1 MRRREFITLLGSAT
15 ATAWPFAATAQQSA
29 MPVVGFLSA
38 RSPGE
43 SASALA
49 AFRQGLG
56 ESGYF
61 EGKNVVIEYRW
72 AEGQYDRLPAL
83 AAELVSRQVTVIAA
97 TGGEMS
103 PLAAKAAATTIPIVF
118 SLGGDPVE
126 AGLVA
131 SLNQPGGNLTG
142 TTLMAVEM
150 APKRLGI
157 LRQLIPNASTVA
169 MLVNPKYQTTAAEV
183 RNVEDAAR
191 ALGIKMSV
199 LNASTEDEIDTA
211 FTTIVQQKAD
221 ALIIGTEPFLLGQR
235 DQLVRLAARH
245 SIPTIYFVREFVD
258 AGGLL
263 SYGPSVA
270 NGYRQVGVYTGHIL
284 GGAKPAELPV
294 LQPTSFQ
301 LFINLK
307 TARALRLNV
316 PATLLANADEV
327 IE

>member
-1 MRRREFITLLGSAT
+1 
-15 ATAWPFAATAQQSA
+15 
-29 MPVVGFLSA
+29 
-38 RSPGE
+38 
-43 SASALA
+43 
-49 AFRQGLG
+49 
-56 ESGYF
+56 
-61 EGKNVVIEYRW
+61 
-72 AEGQYDRLPAL
+72 
-83 AAELVSRQVTVIAA
+83 
-97 TGGEMS
+97 
-103 PLAAKAAATTIPIVF
+103 
-118 SLGGDPVE
+118 
-126 AGLVA
+126 
-131 SLNQPGGNLTG
+131 
-142 TTLMAVEM
+142 MAVEM
-150 APKRLGI
+150 APKRLDI

-169 MLVNPKYQTTAAEV
+169 ILVNPKYQTTAAEV
-183 RNVEDAAR
+183 RKVEDAAR

-211 FTTIVQQKAD
+211 FATIVQQKAD

-270 NGYRQVGVYTGHIL
+270 NGYRQVGIYTGRIL

-316 PATLLANADEV
+316 PATLLATADEV

>member
-15 ATAWPFAATAQQSA
+15 ATAWPLAANAQQSA

-56 ESGYF
+56 ETGYF
-61 EGKNVVIEYRW
+61 EGKNVTIEYRW
-72 AEGQYDRLPAL
+72 AEGRYDRLPAL
-83 AAELVSRQVTVIAA
+83 AAELVSRQVAVIAA
-97 TGGEMS
+97 TGGEPS
-103 PLAAKAAATTIPIVF
+103 PLAAKAATTTIPIVF

-126 AGLVA
+126 ARLVA

-169 MLVNPKYQTTAAEV
+169 ILVNTKYQTTAAEV

-191 ALGIKMSV
+191 ALGIKISV

-245 SIPTIYFVREFVD
+245 SIPTIYFVREFAD

-263 SYGPSVA
+263 SYGPSIA
-270 NGYRQVGVYTGHIL
+270 NGYRQVGVYTGRIL

-316 PATLLANADEV
+316 PATLLATADEV

>member
-1 MRRREFITLLGSAT
+1 
-15 ATAWPFAATAQQSA
+15 

-49 AFRQGLG
+49 VFRQGLG

-61 EGKNVVIEYRW
+61 EGKNVVVEYRW

-83 AAELVSRQVTVIAA
+83 AAELVSHQVAVIAA
-97 TGGEMS
+97 TGGEPS

-150 APKRLGI
+150 APKRLDI

-169 MLVNPKYQTTAAEV
+169 ILVNPKYQTTAAEV
-183 RNVEDAAR
+183 RKVEDAAR

-211 FTTIVQQKAD
+211 FATIVQQKAD

-270 NGYRQVGVYTGHIL
+270 NGYRQVGIYTGRIL

-316 PATLLANADEV
+316 PATLLATADEV

>member
-1 MRRREFITLLGSAT
+1 
-15 ATAWPFAATAQQSA
+15 
-29 MPVVGFLSA
+29 
-38 RSPGE
+38 
-43 SASALA
+43 
-49 AFRQGLG
+49 LG

-61 EGKNVVIEYRW
+61 EGKNVVVEYRW

-103 PLAAKAAATTIPIVF
+103 PLAAKAATTTIPIVF

-131 SLNQPGGNLTG
+131 SLNRPGGNLTG

-150 APKRLGI
+150 APKRLDI
-157 LRQLIPNASTVA
+157 LHQLIPNTSTVA

-191 ALGIKMSV
+191 ALGIKISV

-221 ALIIGTEPFLLGQR
+221 ALIIGTEPFLLGRR
-235 DQLVRLAARH
+235 DQLVQLAARH
-245 SIPTIYFVREFVD
+245 SIPTIYFVREFAD

-270 NGYRQVGVYTGHIL
+270 NGYRQVGIYTGRIL

-301 LFINLK
+301 LVINLK

-316 PATLLANADEV
+316 PAALLATADEV